1 METTNPFT
9 AGTNGSHP
17 APPTIA
23 EAMATQS
30 RAVPGQNMN
39 FLLDVRLAVSV
50 EVGRVNLPVR
60 QVMELQAGS
69 VVELQRSASE
79 PVEIFANGRCI
90 GRGEIVVVGD
100 HFGVRVTE
108 LGPMA

>member
-1 METTNPFT
+1 MESANPFP
-9 AGTNGSHP
+9 AANGTH
-17 APPTIA
+17 ATPPTVA
-23 EAMATQS
+23 EAIATQTRS
-30 RAVPGQNMN
+30 MPGQNMN

-60 QVMELQAGS
+60 QVMELQPGS
-69 VVELQRSASE
+69 VVELQRSAAE

>member
-1 METTNPFT
+1 
-9 AGTNGSHP
+9 
-17 APPTIA
+17 
-23 EAMATQS
+23 
-30 RAVPGQNMN
+30 
-39 FLLDVRLAVSV
+39 
-50 EVGRVNLPVR
+50 VNLPVR

-79 PVEIFANGRCI
+79 PVEIFANGRSI

-108 LGPMA
+108 LGAVS